1 MQMNGI
7 GWQFELKGG
16 SSWKKVVSRVVF
28 SQTLYSSV
36 TTCSYQLR
44 SGNGR
49 GGSGTVGTD
58 IDIIA

>member
-1 MQMNGI
+1 MNGI
-7 GWQFELKGG
+7 GWEFELEGGG
-16 SSWKKVVSRVVF
+16 SWQKVVSRVVS
-28 SQTLYSSV
+28 SQTLYSPI
-36 TTCSYQLR
+36 TSYQLR